1 MRGQSALLTARE
13 MEIFEHIFD
22 AGRQGCT
29 MLALCNAIHAERPV
43 GSATPDPYVLV
54 VHISNMRKRLR
65 EIGVVIESNNNYR
78 GGKNC
83 RYSINT
89 NARVMP

>member
-1 MRGQSALLTARE
+1 

-65 EIGVVIESNNNYR
+65 EIGVVIESNNNYP

>member
-1 MRGQSALLTARE
+1 MQKFVDLILIVEQRGCA
-13 MEIFEHIFD
+13 
-22 AGRQGCT
+22 
-29 MLALCNAIHAERPV
+29 
-43 GSATPDPYVLV
+43 
-54 VHISNMRKRLR
+54 RKRLR
-65 EIGVVIESNNNYR
+65 EIGVMIESSNNYR

>member
-1 MRGQSALLTARE
+1 
-13 MEIFEHIFD
+13 
-22 AGRQGCT
+22 

-54 VHISNMRKRLR
+54 VHISKMRKQLR
-65 EIGVVIESNNNYR
+65 DIGVVIESSNNYR

>member
-1 MRGQSALLTARE
+1 M
-13 MEIFEHIFD
+13 IFEWDPAKAASNLKHGISFD
-22 AGRQGCT
+22 EAEEAFQDP
-29 MLALCNAIHAERPV
+29 LNAR
-43 GSATPDPYVLV
+43 D
-54 VHISNMRKRLR
+54 
-65 EIGVVIESNNNYR
+65 GVVIESSNNYR

>member
-1 MRGQSALLTARE
+1 
-13 MEIFEHIFD
+13 
-22 AGRQGCT
+22 
-29 MLALCNAIHAERPV
+29 
-43 GSATPDPYVLV
+43 
-54 VHISNMRKRLR
+54 MRKRLR
-65 EIGVVIESNNNYR
+65 EIGVVIESSNNYR